1 MDVRTWV
8 AVLAGALLLTMPAA
22 TPAADK
28 QPPGLVV
35 PKEYKLPSATTLAV
49 YIPTGVRRSR
59 FYVAPARAWLQPGS
73 AVQAGVSAVTQ
84 QFFASSF
91 VVEPDDERP
100 FGLLLDL
107 HPQPSLNQ
115 RTVTMA
121 VSYKVMTPD
130 GVVLMEGKQSADAA
144 VGDVRS
150 GAGLHAAAAQAAQ
163 RIVIEMLNKLLPDAT
178 KYPPTGSF
186 KALPAGKYVDR
197 DKPVSTGTGFF
208 INASG
213 QVLTAAHVTEDCAI
227 LEAKHDEVALLGH
240 VVASSHLV
248 DLAVLETGTP
258 AEHTLPLRK
267 GGEIVLGEPVVNVG
281 YPLQP
286 ILSTSPNLT
295 RGNISSRGALEGS
308 LGQFQFSA
316 PIQPGSSG
324 GPVVSDKGELLG
336 VTQST
341 LNVSRLIQQ
350 GVVPQ
355 NVNFAL
361 NGKYVAMFLQKHQIM
376 FSEIAP
382 TGPGDSQK
390 GNELA
395 LSSTLRLSCYQ

>member
-1 MDVRTWV
+1 MRARNWLLGLLG
-8 AVLAGALLLTMPAA
+8 AACLAAPQLACAAEKLPA
-22 TPAADK
+22 
-28 QPPGLVV
+28 GLNV

-49 YIPTGVRRSR
+49 YIPTSLRHLR
-59 FYVAPARAWLQPGS
+59 YYMAPARVWLQPGS
-73 AVQAGVSAVTQ
+73 ALEGGVSAVTQ
-84 QFFASSF
+84 QFFGSSF
-91 VVEPDDERP
+91 VVEAGDERP

-107 HPQPSLNQ
+107 HPQPSINQ
-115 RTVTMA
+115 GTVTMLLN
-121 VSYKVMTPD
+121 YKVLTPD
-130 GVVLMEGKQSADAA
+130 GTVVLEGKQSADAA
-144 VGDVRS
+144 VGDFRS
-150 GAGLHAAAAQAAQ
+150 SGGLHTAAAQAAQ
-163 RIVIEMLNKLLPDAT
+163 LIVIELLNKLQPDAV
-178 KYPPTGSF
+178 KYPPKGTF
-186 KALPAGKYVDR
+186 KDLAPEKYVDR
-197 DKPVSTGTGFF
+197 EKPVSTGTGFF
-208 INASG
+208 INPAG
-213 QVLTAAHVTEDCAI
+213 QIVTAAHVTEDCAI
-227 LEAKHDEVALLGH
+227 LEAKQDDTALLGK
-240 VVASSHLV
+240 VVASSNLV
-248 DLAVLETGTP
+248 DLAVLDTGKP
-258 AEHTLPLRK
+258 AEHTLALRK
-267 GGEIVLGEPVVNVG
+267 GGEIQLGEPVVNVG

-286 ILSTSPNLT
+286 ILASSPNLT

-361 NGKYVAMFLQKHQIM
+361 NVKYVAMFLQKNQIA
-376 FSEIAP
+376 FAEIAP

-390 GNELA
+390 GNEAA